1 MLMLID
7 EKFSSKV
14 LWSSYCEMREI
25 DEAYLLKGCGPI
37 HNHIAEDRCVFEA
50 SNSATHTQSI
60 NATISEYFNPAVV
73 PHIKR
78 IESCVNIRYQ
88 FRRHF
93 LRKSHE

>member
-14 LWSSYCEMREI
+14 LYSSYYEMWEI
-25 DEAYLLKGCGPI
+25 HEAHLLKGCDPR
-37 HNHIAEDRCVFEA
+37 HAHIAKDRCILKA

-78 IESCVNIRYQ
+78 IESCENIRY
-88 FRRHF
+88 
-93 LRKSHE
+93 